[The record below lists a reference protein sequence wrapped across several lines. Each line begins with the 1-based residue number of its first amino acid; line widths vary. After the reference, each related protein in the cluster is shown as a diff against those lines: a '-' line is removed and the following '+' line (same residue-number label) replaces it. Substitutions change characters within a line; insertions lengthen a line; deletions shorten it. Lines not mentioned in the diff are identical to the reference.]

1 MEKTLFV
8 SEKPFA
14 NAYQYVGYAMS
25 IAEQH
30 PDFNNWILN
39 NYIQLTFDYCN
50 VVKEGIVI
58 DFLGGTIFDSV
69 ELLYYEDCDKIKILN
84 ENTDDAIIHFIEQ
97 SIKNDKYICTMLN
110 EFYVPNRSSYRK
122 EDFEHDVL
130 IYGCSTEKKRINI
143 IGYNEKKEYKVSSIS
158 YDEFCEAFRTS
169 NSMLKRIGVNWSRYY
184 FDINVLENSLFDY
197 LFGVNCMEKLDNYID
212 TEKGDLSFFL
222 GKFSL
227 HKRIAWGLDIY
238 PAIIEYVLWKK
249 ELLSTLDIRIFY
261 ILYEHKR
268 CMRKRL
274 SLLEKKI
281 TFNINYSIKAYEY
294 LEEEAKIILYR
305 SMKYNISSTAKGSA
319 LDMIIKKVKNI
330 RKVERNCLSELLYKL
345 IRYEEWIV

>member
-1 MEKTLFV
+1 
-8 SEKPFA
+8 
-14 NAYQYVGYAMS
+14 
-25 IAEQH
+25 
-30 PDFNNWILN
+30 
-39 NYIQLTFDYCN
+39 
-50 VVKEGIVI
+50 
-58 DFLGGTIFDSV
+58 
-69 ELLYYEDCDKIKILN
+69 
-84 ENTDDAIIHFIEQ
+84 

-330 RKVERNCLSELLYKL
+330 RKVERNCLSEILYKL